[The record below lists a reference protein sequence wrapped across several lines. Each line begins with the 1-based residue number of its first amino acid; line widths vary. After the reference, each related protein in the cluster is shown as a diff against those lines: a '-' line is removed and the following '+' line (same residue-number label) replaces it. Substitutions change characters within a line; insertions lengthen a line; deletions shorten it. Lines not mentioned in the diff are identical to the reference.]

1 MKETAGLP
9 TVCLAC
15 DNGFPRANR
24 NMANGSNV
32 GTRRSI
38 CGVYVSGCGLQATKD
53 ENGSSYSG
61 YTIAFQ
67 VKSVFW
73 HVSMLFIPS
82 HPIPY
87 YTTYIT
93 TTDSAQTEGQTRPVS
108 RISFPP
114 LFFRSPAFFFF
125 FNTQEN
131 NAVTNGD
138 RNGDN
143 DVNNTTLSLSL
154 SRAIRTKCPHAR
166 KECVMHQQ

>member
-38 CGVYVSGCGLQATKD
+38 CGVYVSGCVLRATKD

-61 YTIAFQ
+61 YAIVFQ

-73 HVSMLFIPS
+73 HVTMLFIPF

-87 YTTYIT
+87 YTIYIT

-114 LFFRSPAFFFF
+114 LFFRSPAFFSSS
-125 FNTQEN
+125 TRKRTTPSRM
-131 NAVTNGD
+131 VTGTA
-138 RNGDN
+138 
-143 DVNNTTLSLSL
+143 TTTSTTRLSLSL
-154 SRAIRTKCPHAR
+154 SLLPSAPNAHTHA
-166 KECVMHQQ
+166 KSV